1 MAHVSFPPLVAAVSN
16 AGGLGL
22 LGAGGMSPQELR
34 DNIRKVK
41 ALTDRP
47 FGVNFLPDNPALGE
61 LLDIIIEE
69 KVPVASYG
77 VGNPQRII
85 ERTRPLGIINMPT
98 MGSLRHALRA
108 QEGGA
113 DAVII
118 QGTEAGGHSSYV
130 STMVLLPLV
139 AERLKIPVV
148 AAGGIC
154 DGRGMVAALA
164 LGAEGIAMG
173 SRFIATRESL
183 VPDNVKDKILRAS
196 EEDTVITGH
205 VTGVRCRVLRNE
217 LAEKL
222 MKLAEKQAPSREFFM
237 MGLGSFRR
245 AFVEGDG
252 DMGSVALGQVCGRI
266 DDIPTCRELVDRV
279 VAGAEELLES
289 LTSKIAAPL
298 PG

>member
-1 MAHVSFPPLVAAVSN
+1 
-16 AGGLGL
+16 
-22 LGAGGMSPQELR
+22 MSPQELR
-34 DNIRKVK
+34 DNIRQVK

-47 FGVNFLPDNPALGE
+47 FGVNVLPDNPALGE
-61 LLDIIIEE
+61 LLDVIIEE

-77 VGNPQRII
+77 VGNPQQII

-154 DGRGMVAALA
+154 DGRGLMAALA

-173 SRFIATRESL
+173 SRFIATRESP
-183 VPDNVKDKILRAS
+183 VPDNIKDMILQAT

-205 VTGVRCRVLRNE
+205 VTGVRCRVLRNR
-217 LAEKL
+217 LADTFLEMEK
-222 MKLAEKQAPSREFFM
+222 KQAPSREFFM
-237 MGLGSFRR
+237 MGLGTFRK

-252 DMGSVALGQVCGRI
+252 VSGSVALGQVCGRI

-279 VAGAEELLES
+279 IAGAEGRLQSIAPKITDS
-289 LTSKIAAPL
+289 LPE
-298 PG
+298 